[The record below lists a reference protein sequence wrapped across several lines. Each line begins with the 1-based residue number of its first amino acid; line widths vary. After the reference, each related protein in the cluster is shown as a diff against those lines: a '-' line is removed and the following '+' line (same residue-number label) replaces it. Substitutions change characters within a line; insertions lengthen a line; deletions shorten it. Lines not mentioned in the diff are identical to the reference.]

1 MGLSPKRRWLM
12 VTPPVFLESYWK
24 YAWTYLSVWSP
35 IILMEFLLAPTVPS
49 PPRPQN
55 LHSMVPGAAV
65 LGEGFSSREVWV
77 TSSTMPTVNW
87 RLGADLVSSSYTA
100 NTLLGGVSLEPRP

>member
-1 MGLSPKRRWLM
+1 
-12 VTPPVFLESYWK
+12 
-24 YAWTYLSVWSP
+24 
-35 IILMEFLLAPTVPS
+35 
-49 PPRPQN
+49 
-55 LHSMVPGAAV
+55 MVPGAAV